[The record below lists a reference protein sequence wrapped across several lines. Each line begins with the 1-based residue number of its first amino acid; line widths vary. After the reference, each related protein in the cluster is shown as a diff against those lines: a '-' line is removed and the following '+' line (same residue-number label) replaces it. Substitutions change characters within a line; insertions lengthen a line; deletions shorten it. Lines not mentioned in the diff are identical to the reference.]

1 MKTSTLILLFVLSL
15 LPTVFGRAVP
25 KPIKEISADEYKVF
39 TDFFNTEKFT
49 GIDVPQFFEYVYK
62 GSVVF
67 EKTTIL
73 EKKETKTLGNLRE
86 SFGNGVTE
94 LINDFKI
101 NNKEQYII
109 KEKILVQR
117 LSVLTEKKQEE
128 AIKDSKELSEVPSRR
143 MSDIIYLSGIGF
155 NKAKNAALFYVLHSG
170 SPRTSYWVLM
180 GKSNNKWE
188 IKKAVMDNMIIF

>member
-1 MKTSTLILLFVLSL
+1 VLSL